1 MSSKSIRSALAL
13 GQLSTSIILAAAGV
27 AMSAGSASGETRG
40 GPPSARS
47 DDTSTRSLLLHAE
60 DLLNRGQ
67 LIRAG
72 DVLGMLGDIEAMA
85 DGDATRARDLIGS
98 LERRLKTADPVEL
111 GIQKAEVA
119 SARGDLAAMNRHLDR
134 AERTGDMGFAQES
147 RVAQLRGEAEA
158 IRGSL
163 EAVAGDF
170 ETQAAADFESGRFG
184 RAKSTLMILT
194 RAGVGLSPEADAIR
208 RSIFDLELS
217 RGAPFTAAEA
227 AGLFEPGV
235 LERVAADE
243 LELPAIALFGD
254 VAFDDQPG
262 VIRREGD
269 DRPAAEQPEDQDPPA
284 DDILD
289 RSLRVAA
296 QEKLVTANRAYQ
308 NANYATAI
316 QLYDELLASDRPF
329 LTPEQIN
336 TVNERLLA
344 SRVALDQPTDPD
356 QPLRDF
362 EEELAI
368 RRDRTDAEFNN
379 FINQA
384 EQALAEDET
393 QEARDA
399 VAQARL
405 TLGASRDIY
414 AESEFETRQDR
425 MTSILERIASEEIRI
440 QTQEAE
446 ELTRQLRIQQ
456 EVAAREE
463 EQSRQAKINEQL
475 DRARALQLDLKY
487 DEALQ
492 VLDQVLFLAPNDPAA
507 LLMRDIIYDISLVRR
522 FSDIRRLRAREFTE
536 LQIDNLEASKPITDL
551 MTFPNDWPRVSL
563 NRGEPVAVSESPE
576 NRRVLAELETQR
588 IQSVNFDNPLSDVV
602 GFLEAVTSQNF
613 DVDWQSLEL
622 LSIDEQTPVT
632 LRLNNVSVKT
642 VLDRLVDKI
651 SDPLAPA
658 DWAIQDGIV
667 QIASDEELRRDTT
680 LVIYDIRDLLIEVPD
695 YQDAPEIDLQSVL
708 QSQQGGGGG
717 QSPFGGDTQGGDD
730 EERDRQE
737 RIDQIIDIIQ
747 NNVDF
752 EGWQANGGDTGF
764 IQELNGSLIITN
776 TSKNHREVQGL
787 LGQIR
792 AQRAMQINVET
803 RFLLVNQDFFEEIGF
818 DIDVYLNANNNQIGV
833 ARGNDPT
840 IQASD
845 FFAFDPGLTA
855 PDSGQGLQRTV
866 SGASIG
872 ADGTTA
878 SVTQGVVNPDE
889 FSPIGVGQNSLGL
902 AESLAIGDFATS
914 ILGAAPALGVAG
926 QFLNDIQVDFLVKA
940 TQADRRSVQLTAPRL
955 TFTNGQIAN
964 IVVATQTAFVSQLNP
979 VVATSAV
986 GFDPTI
992 SVVSEGVTLEVEG
1005 TVSSDRRYVTLNVQT
1020 GVSRIDGFAQQP
1032 VTAVVGGDIV
1042 DSADTQSFIQLPTV
1056 TVTRIQTTVTVPDQ
1070 GTVLLGGQRL
1080 VTEFEVETGVPVV
1093 SKIPV
1098 INRFFTNRV
1107 ESKEEQTL
1115 LVLIKPT
1122 ILIQSEE
1129 EERNFPGLT
1138 DTIQNSFGG

>member
-13 GQLSTSIILAAAGV
+13 GQLSTSFLAAAAGL
-27 AMSAGSASGETRG
+27 AIGATAHASAQSG
-40 GPPSARS
+40 SARS
-47 DDTSTRSLLLHAE
+47 SAVQADPNASLLLNQAE

-67 LIRAG
+67 LVRAG
-72 DVLGMLGDIEAMA
+72 DVLASLEDLEGMSER
-85 DGDATRARDLIGS
+85 DAVRANDLIGS
-98 LERRLKTADPVEL
+98 LERRLKTADPVEMS
-111 GIQKAEVA
+111 IQKAELA
-119 SARGDLAAMNRHLDR
+119 SARGDLAAMTRHLEQ
-134 AERTGDMGFAQES
+134 AERRGGLGYAQQT
-147 RVAQLRGEAEA
+147 RVRELRDEAA
-158 IRGSL
+158 VIRGSL
-163 EAVAGDF
+163 QAIAGDF
-170 ETQAAADFESGRFG
+170 ESQAAADFEAGRYG

-194 RAGVGLSPEADAIR
+194 RGGVELTPEADAIR
-208 RSIFDLELS
+208 RSIFELELS
-217 RGAPFTAAEA
+217 RGAPFASAEA

-235 LERVAADE
+235 LERVASDE
-243 LELPAIALFGD
+243 LALPAIALFGD
-254 VAFDDQPG
+254 VSFDDQPG
-262 VIRREGD
+262 VIRREGE
-269 DRPAAEQPEDQDPPA
+269 DRPEAEQPENQDPPA

-289 RSLRVAA
+289 RSLRTVA
-296 QEKLVTANRAYQ
+296 QEKLANANRAYQ

-316 QLYDELLASDRPF
+316 QLYDELLTTDRAF
-329 LTPEQIN
+329 LTAEQIE
-336 TVNERLLA
+336 TANERMTA
-344 SRVALDQPTDPD
+344 SRVALDQPTAVD

-362 EEELAI
+362 EAELAI

-384 EQALAEDET
+384 EQALAEEQT

-399 VAQARL
+399 IAQARL
-405 TLGASRDIY
+405 TLGANRDIY
-414 AESEFETRQDR
+414 AESEFEARQDR
-425 MTSILERIASEEIRI
+425 MTSILERIATREIQI
-440 QTQEAE
+440 QEIEAE
-446 ELTRQLRIQQ
+446 RLTEDLVRQQQ
-456 EVAAREE
+456 LQAREQ

-475 DRARALQLDLKY
+475 DRARALQLDMKY
-487 DEALQ
+487 REALQ

-522 FSDIRRLRAREFTE
+522 YNNFRKVRGQEFSELR
-536 LQIDNLEASKPITDL
+536 IDNLEASKPITDL

-563 NRGEPVAVSESPE
+563 NRGEPVAQSESPE

-588 IQSVNFDNPLSDVV
+588 IPSVNFDNPLSDVV

-658 DWAIQDGIV
+658 DWAVQDGIV
-667 QIASDEELRRDTT
+667 QIASDEQLRRETT

-717 QSPFGGDTQGGDD
+717 QSPFGGDQQGQQD
-730 EERDRQE
+730 EERDRQQ

-787 LGQIR
+787 LSQIR

-818 DIDVYLNANNNQIGV
+818 DIDLYLNANNNQVGF

-845 FFAFDPGLTA
+845 FFNFGGGNQGVLRDVNGAGFD
-855 PDSGQGLQRTV
+855 
-866 SGASIG
+866 
-872 ADGTTA
+872 TTA
-878 SVTQGVVNPDE
+878 TDTANTSTQGVINPTE
-889 FSPIGVGQNSLGL
+889 FSPIGVNSNSLGL
-902 AESLAIGDFATS
+902 AEGLAIGDFATS

-992 SVVSEGVTLEVEG
+992 AVASEGVTLEVEG

-1020 GVSRIDGFAQQP
+1020 GVSRIDGFAQQA

-1129 EERNFPGLT
+1129 EERNFPGLN
-1138 DTIQNSFGG
+1138 DTIQSSFGG